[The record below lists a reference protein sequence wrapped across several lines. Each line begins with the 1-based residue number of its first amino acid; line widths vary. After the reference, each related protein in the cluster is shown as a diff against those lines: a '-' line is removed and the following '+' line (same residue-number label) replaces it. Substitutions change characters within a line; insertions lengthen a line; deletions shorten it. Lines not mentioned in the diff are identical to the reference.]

1 MYGDFRD
8 GLWHCIS
15 MYFPHLWSSI
25 NGPNE
30 HSSLPLHAALAAL
43 PAPLL
48 QPRGFGSHSVA
59 RRFFGAQ
66 RCWLTWRSHGRWK
79 AIGELAPKIPPFFGH
94 PCEFWCDFYPN
105 LFQPCSVYRF
115 GESVQVDALPRS
127 TTQMGRFG
135 NEEPPRVVVRLT
147 SWDLT
152 GYEMGFWMETRWGL
166 PWIAPSVRSS

>member
-15 MYFPHLWSSI
+15 HIYIHLWSSI

-30 HSSLPLHAALAAL
+30 HSSLPLHAALAAR

-48 QPRGFGSHSVA
+48 QPPRGFGSHSVA

-66 RCWLTWRSHGRWK
+66 RCWLTWRMAGGKLESWP
-79 AIGELAPKIPPFFGH
+79 PKFPHFLVIPVNFGG
-94 PCEFWCDFYPN
+94 DFYPK

-135 NEEPPRVVVRLT
+135 NKL
-147 SWDLT
+147 
-152 GYEMGFWMETRWGL
+152 GFDWVWNGVLDGNEVGFTLNR
-166 PWIAPSVRSS
+166 P